1 MTLEEMNTREALSY
15 LFMFADTNVI
25 IHYLCMDILFMQI
38 IDQMFI
44 YTCSWIIMIISHS
57 LNGLDIISVT
67 MQLVCSHYVYTYDVA
82 DKGLGFMVLKWM
94 IDRMR
99 WWYLILALLTLAE
112 KRREEEIVVAHLH
125 TVLC

>member
-1 MTLEEMNTREALSY
+1 
-15 LFMFADTNVI
+15 
-25 IHYLCMDILFMQI
+25 
-38 IDQMFI
+38 
-44 YTCSWIIMIISHS
+44 MIISHS

-99 WWYLILALLTLAE
+99 W
-112 KRREEEIVVAHLH
+112 
-125 TVLC
+125 